1 MVVHSLYFQREY
13 YGLIGF
19 DANHSDG
26 QVYEELAEYVG
37 SALHSALLLKKVHQQ
52 TIVLSHAN
60 EELNKLRAKEHAYIE
75 SVNRELA
82 LGRKIQRGF
91 LPETLPRLPGWE
103 IASSFIP
110 ARAVS
115 GDLYDTFFLGDNFLA
130 LVIADVV
137 GKDISAALFMSILW
151 TLIRALS
158 ERAYAEGDDP
168 IEIVHIINNFLH
180 KHYSQCKDRQMYAT
194 LFLGLLD
201 LSSGELRYCNAG
213 HYPPKI
219 MLHSKIH
226 AELWPTGP
234 AVGIS
239 PEATY
244 KLSSIELPKS
254 GLFCAYTDGVLE
266 ARNIDGDFFTAERLN
281 DLLRRD
287 YRSASSK
294 IGQIEKALKKHIGK
308 ADPFD
313 DITML
318 AVKRT

>member
-1 MVVHSLYFQREY
+1 
-13 YGLIGF
+13 
-19 DANHSDG
+19 
-26 QVYEELAEYVG
+26 
-37 SALHSALLLKKVHQQ
+37 
-52 TIVLSHAN
+52 
-60 EELNKLRAKEHAYIE
+60 
-75 SVNRELA
+75 
-82 LGRKIQRGF
+82 
-91 LPETLPRLPGWE
+91 
-103 IASSFIP
+103 
-110 ARAVS
+110 
-115 GDLYDTFFLGDNFLA
+115 
-130 LVIADVV
+130 
-137 GKDISAALFMSILW
+137 
-151 TLIRALS
+151 
-158 ERAYAEGDDP
+158 
-168 IEIVHIINNFLH
+168 
-180 KHYSQCKDRQMYAT
+180 MYAT